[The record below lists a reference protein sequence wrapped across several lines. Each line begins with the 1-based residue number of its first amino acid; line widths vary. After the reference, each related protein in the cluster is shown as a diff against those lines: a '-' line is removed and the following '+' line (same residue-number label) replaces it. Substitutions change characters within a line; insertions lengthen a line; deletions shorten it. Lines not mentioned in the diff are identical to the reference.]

1 MRFSP
6 LPALLFLTA
15 CPSAAPSADQFAAD
29 VSAADLGTLGDG
41 VGSGDSVASGDSA
54 TPEDSA
60 SPMDSSSDSGAAD
73 AQSDTAGPT
82 DASQP
87 VDSLQPDGGAG
98 PSLCSTGL
106 ELFAK
111 DWSGGA
117 EEGFEAVVPDKAG
130 GALLLGGN
138 GSGGNSAQGIALR
151 VSALGGVA
159 WSKALGG
166 PEADRLHAGLA
177 TAEGFVAVGM
187 SRQQGSDDGWLVR
200 FASDGKVLGEQK
212 FGGSSTDGLYAIAP
226 AGDGWM
232 AAGSNRSIGGGLE
245 DGWLVRTG
253 ADGQMLWEQ
262 KYGGSSIDNLTAIAA
277 LPGGNF
283 AAVGDNRSDAQGG
296 SDAWLIIVD
305 PKGKVLHSK
314 TFHSGEYDEAKA
326 VAVLPSGGL
335 VIAGK
340 GSVNGNPEVWV
351 IGTDA
356 EGNQLWQEFRGGNQ
370 DETGRGIAVLPDGGF
385 AVVADTSSSNPGAL
399 GGIDAWLM
407 RYDAWG
413 NRLWDKHIGGSGNE
427 WFTGAAAAGE
437 QGLWL
442 AGRRWANGGLDGWY
456 LRTGPW
462 GHASCAAAGLCK
474 DKFSSDCQDNSVCT
488 ADLCDSASGC
498 SNLAL
503 PSGAP
508 CGGGSVCAAG
518 ACQ

>member
-6 LPALLFLTA
+6 LPVLLFLTA
-15 CPSAAPSADQFAAD
+15 CPSAAPGADQFAAD
-29 VSAADLGTLGDG
+29 VSAFDAPGSLDTADDA
-41 VGSGDSVASGDSA
+41 VAAADAEG
-54 TPEDSA
+54 
-60 SPMDSSSDSGAAD
+60 DSGATGDSISPAD
-73 AQSDTAGPT
+73 SSGPADTAGPADVIANT
-82 DASQP
+82 DSSQADTSP
-87 VDSLQPDGGAG
+87 GKT
-98 PSLCSTGL
+98 LCSTGL

-111 DWSGGA
+111 DWSGGGD
-117 EEGFEAVVPDKAG
+117 EGFEAVVPDNGG

-138 GSGGNSAQGIALR
+138 GSGGNSAQGIAVR
-151 VSALGGVA
+151 VSALGGVT
-159 WSKALGG
+159 WSKTLGG
-166 PEADRLHAGLA
+166 AEADRLHAGLA
-177 TAEGFVAVGM
+177 TAEGFVAVG
-187 SRQQGSDDGWLVR
+187 STRVQGSANGWLVR
-200 FASDGKVLGEQK
+200 FSSDGKVLGDYNY
-212 FGGSSTDGLYAIAP
+212 GGSSTDALYGIAP

-232 AAGSNRSIGGGLE
+232 AAGSNRSIGGGQE
-245 DGWLVRTG
+245 DGWLVRVG

-296 SDAWLIIVD
+296 SDMWLIIVD
-305 PKGKVLHSK
+305 PKGKILHSK
-314 TFHSGEYDEAKA
+314 TFHSGEYDEARA

-356 EGNQLWQEFRGGNQ
+356 EGNQLWQDFRGGNQ

-462 GHASCAAAGLCK
+462 GHASCATAGLCK
-474 DKFSSDCQDNSVCT
+474 DKFSSDCKDNSVCT

-498 SNLAL
+498 SNPAL
-503 PSGAP
+503 PGGAP
-508 CGGGSVCAAG
+508 CGSGNLCAAG

>member
-6 LPALLFLTA
+6 LPALLVLTA

-29 VSAADLGTLGDG
+29 ASAFDAPGSLDTADDAVAAAEAGGDSG
-41 VGSGDSVASGDSA
+41 PSGDS
-54 TPEDSA
+54 P
-60 SPMDSSSDSGAAD
+60 SPADSSGPA
-73 AQSDTAGPT
+73 DTAGPADVIANT
-82 DASQP
+82 DGSQADTSP
-87 VDSLQPDGGAG
+87 GKT
-98 PSLCSTGL
+98 LCSTGL

-111 DWSGGA
+111 DWSGGGD
-117 EEGFEAVVPDKAG
+117 EGFEAVVPDNSG

-138 GSGGNSAQGIALR
+138 GSGGNSAQGIAVR

-159 WSKALGG
+159 WSKTLGG
-166 PEADRLHAGLA
+166 AEADRLHAGLA
-177 TAEGFVAVGM
+177 TAEGFVAVG
-187 SRQQGSDDGWLVR
+187 STRVQGSANGWLVR
-200 FASDGKVLGEQK
+200 FSSDGKVLGDYNY
-212 FGGSSTDGLYAIAP
+212 GGSSTDALYGIAP

-232 AAGSNRSIGGGLE
+232 AAGSNRSIGGGQE
-245 DGWLVRTG
+245 DGWLVRIG

-296 SDAWLIIVD
+296 SDAWLIIAD
-305 PKGKVLHSK
+305 SKGKVLHSK
-314 TFHSGEYDEAKA
+314 TFHSGEYDQAKA

-335 VIAGK
+335 VITGQ
-340 GSVNGNPEVWV
+340 GSVKGNPELWV

-356 EGNQLWQEFRGGNQ
+356 EGNVLWQDQRGGNQ
-370 DETGRGIAVLPDGGF
+370 DETGRAIAVLDDGGF
-385 AVVADTSSSNPGAL
+385 VVAGDTSSANEGAL

-413 NRLWDKHIGGSGNE
+413 NRLWDKHIGGSSNE
-427 WFTGAAAAGE
+427 WFTGAAALGPK
-437 QGLWL
+437 GLWL

-498 SNLAL
+498 SNPAL
-503 PSGAP
+503 PGGAP
-508 CGGGSVCAAG
+508 CGGGNLCAAG